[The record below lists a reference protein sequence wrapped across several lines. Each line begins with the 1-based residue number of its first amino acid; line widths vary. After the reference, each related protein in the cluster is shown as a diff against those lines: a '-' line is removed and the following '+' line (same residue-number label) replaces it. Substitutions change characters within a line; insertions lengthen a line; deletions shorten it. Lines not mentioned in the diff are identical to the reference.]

1 MCTISERPATQGMQ
15 QRCLDKM
22 LLSGIT
28 SGTGQG
34 IDGVLWEVCNCDR
47 LRRFGPCHAANTE
60 LQYSLQTY
68 LPGLFQWARYSAI
81 CQNNAAIILFFQR
94 STGSQR
100 ALLDCR
106 AACVHAGT
114 AVESRV
120 RVRRGGPN
128 LPGNPGRGIPRLEAE
143 ATLCCHCR
151 TRSCLCLVTGYLPA
165 VCLP

>member
-1 MCTISERPATQGMQ
+1 MARYQNYLCTISERPATEGVQ
-15 QRCLDKM
+15 QRCLDNM

-34 IDGVLWEVCNCDR
+34 VDGVLWEVCNCDR

-81 CQNNAAIILFFQR
+81 CQNNAA
-94 STGSQR
+94 TR
-100 ALLDCR
+100 ALLVCW

-114 AVESRV
+114 AVESGV

-128 LPGNPGRGIPRLEAE
+128 LPGNPGRGISRLEAE
-143 ATLCCHCR
+143 ATLCYHCK
-151 TRSCLCLVTGYLPA
+151 TRFCLCWVIGYLPA
-165 VCLP
+165 VCLL